1 VTITEARTPADES
14 IEATLAAADEVE
26 DATRSRAGQVR
37 DALEGAVDHVPDV
50 IEGAKAGAERVVRS
64 LPDAA
69 ERARHGVEA
78 TTTKLQTL
86 PDPTLRMVA
95 VASVALATG
104 LQLAGAPRLVTVLAL
119 VPALLAGGAL
129 TTRPGAMPATPAGR

>member
-1 VTITEARTPADES
+1 MTITEARARTDEA
-14 IEATLAAADEVE
+14 IDATLGAADDVA

-50 IEGAKAGAERVVRS
+50 IEGAKAGAERVVGS

-69 ERARHGVEA
+69 ERARHGVEE

-86 PDPTLRMVA
+86 PDPTLRLIA
-95 VASVALATG
+95 ATSVGLAAG

-119 VPALLAGGAL
+119 VPALFAGGAL
-129 TTRPGAMPATPAGR
+129 ATRQGAVPAMPAGE